1 MVYDQLLHCRK
12 LTQPYLVDSWQQFDT
27 NRINSVKK
35 NSQNFDMKPN
45 NKYFFYS

>member
-1 MVYDQLLHCRK
+1 MVDDQLLHCRK

-35 NSQNFDMKPN
+35 KQSKFRYETK
-45 NKYFFYS
+45 